1 MPLDLTWSKREA
13 EAYLRAMKSVASWNG
28 KLNLE
33 PIDVEILEATQE
45 HILGHR
51 FDIEALEPIAPDAL
65 LDAIDEQHEREQLL
79 QFAVLMP
86 YAPGEVD
93 PRRVSVVEAFA
104 DAMNLDPQTLKDL
117 RDVRDRDFLT
127 LRLDYTR
134 RQMNDIVEGD
144 SELERLLKMGGYWI
158 DKTLGDKE
166 IAERYVA
173 LGDLP
178 DGSLG
183 NVFFRHYRDRGFPL
197 PGEKESMTELLVP
210 HDLCHVLGGFN
221 TDMKGEIS
229 VAGFEAAMSRTE
241 AGYDVLLS
249 VLLNFHL
256 GMKFTYDPGYGHLD
270 PDDLMEGF
278 ARGAPVAVDLLTDWD
293 WWPHVERDLLEL
305 REELGIRGAGAAHLP
320 VPNGA

>member
-1 MPLDLTWSKREA
+1 MPLDLTWSRREA
-13 EAYLRAMKSVASWNG
+13 EAYLRAMKSVATFNG
-28 KLNLE
+28 RLNLE
-33 PIDVEILEATQE
+33 PIDVELLEATQE
-45 HILGHR
+45 HVLGHR
-51 FDIEALEPIAPDAL
+51 FDIGALEPIAPEAV
-65 LDAIDEQHEREQLL
+65 LDAIDEPHEREQLL

-104 DAMNLDPQTLKDL
+104 EAMELEPQTLEDL
-117 RDVRDRDFLT
+117 RAVRDENLIT
-127 LRLDYTR
+127 LRLDYVR
-134 RQMNDIVEGD
+134 RQINDIVQAD
-144 SELERLLKMGGYWI
+144 STVERMLKVAGHWI
-158 DKTLGDKE
+158 DRFGDKDL
-166 IAERYVA
+166 AERYVA

-178 DGSLG
+178 QGSLG
-183 NVFFRHYRDRGFPL
+183 QVFYQHYRDRGFPL
-197 PGEKESMTELLVP
+197 PGEKDSMTELLVP

-256 GMKFTYDPGYGHLD
+256 GIKFTYDASHGHLD

-278 ARGAPVAVDLLTDWD
+278 ARGAPVEVDLLTDWD
-293 WWPHVERDLLEL
+293 WWPHVERDLVEL
-305 REELGIRGAGAAHLP
+305 REELGIVGAEHVQIP
-320 VPNGA
+320 VPTAP